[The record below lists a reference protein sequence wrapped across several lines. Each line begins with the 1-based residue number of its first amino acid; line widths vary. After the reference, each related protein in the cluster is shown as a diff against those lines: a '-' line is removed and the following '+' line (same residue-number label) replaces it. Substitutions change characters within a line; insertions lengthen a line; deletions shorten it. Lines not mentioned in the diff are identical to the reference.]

1 MEKKKIAIV
10 GLGYVGLPLAV
21 EFRKH
26 RKVIGFDIDLKRIQ
40 ELQDN
45 IDKSQEIS
53 SQELK
58 NKKNIL
64 FSNSLID
71 IKDCTIFIV
80 TVQTPVH
87 IDKGPN
93 LTPLVNASEMLGEI
107 LKPGDLVI
115 YESTV
120 YPGATEEVCVPVLEN
135 VSGLIYNKDFYCG
148 YSPERINPGDK
159 QRHVSTIK
167 KVTSGSTDA
176 IANEVNNLYK
186 EIITAG
192 TYLAESIKVAEASK
206 VIENIQ
212 RDLNI
217 ALVNELSIIFNKLD
231 IDTQSVLDAAASKWN
246 FLSFKPGLVGGHCI
260 GVDPYYLIHKS
271 KEVGYTPELILSGR
285 KINEHMGQ
293 YITNRIVDL
302 MKDKN
307 IKLLDANILIMGFT
321 FKENCP
327 DIRNTRVIDVYQNF
341 KNLGCHVDVYDPWLD
356 ALEVQKEYNI
366 DVIDELEKN
375 KYDVI
380 IMAVAH
386 EEFKKF
392 SLINLKAF
400 AKKSYVLFDVKYLL
414 GKDQVDGRL

>member
-1 MEKKKIAIV
+1 MKNKKIAII

-21 EFRKH
+21 EFAKK
-26 RKVIGFDIDLKRIQ
+26 RKVIGFDIDFKRIQ
-40 ELQDN
+40 ELQN
-45 IDKSQEIS
+45 AVDKSNEVS

-58 NKKNIL
+58 NTKNIL
-64 FSNSLID
+64 FSNNLSD
-71 IKDCTIFIV
+71 IQDCTIFIV

-120 YPGATEEVCVPVLEN
+120 YPGATEEVCVPVLEKA
-135 VSGLIYNKDFYCG
+135 SGLIYNQDFYCG

-159 QRHVSTIK
+159 ERHVSTIK
-167 KVTSGSTDA
+167 KVTSGSTDD
-176 IANEVNNLYK
+176 IANEVDSLYK

-192 TYLAESIKVAEASK
+192 THLAESIKVAEASK
-206 VIENIQ
+206 VIENTQ

-217 ALVNELSIIFNKLD
+217 ALINELSIIFNKLN
-231 IDTQSVLDAAASKWN
+231 IDTQSVLNAAESKWN
-246 FLSFKPGLVGGHCI
+246 FLPFKPGLVGGHCI

-293 YITNRIVDL
+293 HITNRVVDL
-302 MKDKN
+302 MKVKN
-307 IKLLDANILIMGFT
+307 IDLLGANILIMGFT

-341 KNLGCHVDVYDPWLD
+341 TDLGCDVDIYDPWVD
-356 ALEVQKEYNI
+356 ASEVKKEYNI
-366 DVIDELEKN
+366 DVVNDLEKS
-375 KYDVI
+375 KYDAIV
-380 IMAVAH
+380 MAVAH
-386 EEFKKF
+386 EKFKQY
-392 SLINLKAF
+392 SLLNLKAF

>member
-1 MEKKKIAIV
+1 
-10 GLGYVGLPLAV
+10 
-21 EFRKH
+21 
-26 RKVIGFDIDLKRIQ
+26 
-40 ELQDN
+40 
-45 IDKSQEIS
+45 
-53 SQELK
+53 
-58 NKKNIL
+58 
-64 FSNSLID
+64 
-71 IKDCTIFIV
+71 
-80 TVQTPVH
+80 
-87 IDKGPN
+87 
-93 LTPLVNASEMLGEI
+93 
-107 LKPGDLVI
+107 VI

-206 VIENIQ
+206 VIENTQ

-217 ALVNELSIIFNKLD
+217 ALINELSIIFNKLD

-246 FLSFKPGLVGGHCI
+246 FLPFKPGLVGGHCI

-302 MKDKN
+302 MNDKN
-307 IKLLDANILIMGFT
+307 IKLLDANVLIMGFT

-366 DVIDELEKN
+366 NVIDGLEKN

>member
-1 MEKKKIAIV
+1 MKNKKIAII

-21 EFRKH
+21 EFAKK
-26 RKVIGFDIDLKRIQ
+26 RKVIGFDIDFKRIQ
-40 ELQDN
+40 ELQN
-45 IDKSQEIS
+45 TVDKSKEVS

-58 NKKNIL
+58 NTRNIL
-64 FSNSLID
+64 FSNNLSD

-120 YPGATEEVCVPVLEN
+120 YPGATEEVCVPVLEKA
-135 VSGLIYNKDFYCG
+135 SGLIYNQDFYCG

-159 QRHVSTIK
+159 ERHVSTIK

-176 IANEVNNLYK
+176 IANEVDSLYK

-192 TYLAESIKVAEASK
+192 THLAESIKVAEASK
-206 VIENIQ
+206 VIENTQ

-217 ALVNELSIIFNKLD
+217 ALINELSIIFNKLN
-231 IDTQSVLDAAASKWN
+231 IDTQSVLNAAGSKWN
-246 FLSFKPGLVGGHCI
+246 FLPFRPGLVGGHCI

-293 YITNRIVDL
+293 HITNRVVDL
-302 MKDKN
+302 MKVKN
-307 IKLLDANILIMGFT
+307 IDLLGANILIMGFT

-341 KNLGCHVDVYDPWLD
+341 TDLGCDVDIYDPWVD
-356 ALEVQKEYNI
+356 ASEVKKEYNI
-366 DVIDELEKN
+366 DVVNDPEKS
-375 KYDVI
+375 KYDAIV
-380 IMAVAH
+380 MAVAH
-386 EEFKKF
+386 EKFKQY
-392 SLINLKAF
+392 SLLNLKAF
-400 AKKSYVLFDVKYLL
+400 TKKSYVLFDVKYLL

>member
-206 VIENIQ
+206 VIENTQ

-217 ALVNELSIIFNKLD
+217 ALINELSIIFNKLD

-246 FLSFKPGLVGGHCI
+246 FLPFKPGLVGGHCI

-302 MKDKN
+302 MNDKN

>member
-1 MEKKKIAIV
+1 MKNKKIAII

-21 EFRKH
+21 EFAKKR
-26 RKVIGFDIDLKRIQ
+26 RVIGFDIDFKRIQ
-40 ELQDN
+40 ELQN
-45 IDKSQEIS
+45 AVDKSNEVS

-58 NKKNIL
+58 NTKNIL
-64 FSNSLID
+64 FSNNLSD
-71 IKDCTIFIV
+71 IQDCTIFIV

-93 LTPLVNASEMLGEI
+93 LTPLVNATEMLGEI

-120 YPGATEEVCVPVLEN
+120 YPGATEEVCVPVLEKT
-135 VSGLIYNKDFYCG
+135 SGLIYNQDFYCG

-159 QRHVSTIK
+159 ERHVSTIK
-167 KVTSGSTDA
+167 KVTSGSTDD
-176 IANEVNNLYK
+176 IANEVDSLYK

-192 TYLAESIKVAEASK
+192 THLAESIKVAEASK
-206 VIENIQ
+206 VIENTQ

-217 ALVNELSIIFNKLD
+217 ALINELSIIFNKLN
-231 IDTQSVLDAAASKWN
+231 IDTQSVLNAAESKWN
-246 FLSFKPGLVGGHCI
+246 FLPFKPGLVGGHCI

-293 YITNRIVDL
+293 HITNRVVDL
-302 MKDKN
+302 MKVKN
-307 IKLLDANILIMGFT
+307 IDLLGANILIMGFT

-327 DIRNTRVIDVYQNF
+327 DIRNTRVIDVHQNF
-341 KNLGCHVDVYDPWLD
+341 TDLGCDVDIYDPWVD
-356 ALEVQKEYNI
+356 ASEVKKEYNI
-366 DVIDELEKN
+366 DVVNDLEKS
-375 KYDVI
+375 KYDAIV
-380 IMAVAH
+380 MAVAH
-386 EEFKKF
+386 EKFKQY
-392 SLINLKAF
+392 SLLNLKAF

>member
-58 NKKNIL
+58 NTKNIL

-206 VIENIQ
+206 VIENTQ

-217 ALVNELSIIFNKLD
+217 ALINELSIIFNKLD

-246 FLSFKPGLVGGHCI
+246 FLPFKPGLVGGHCI

-302 MKDKN
+302 MNDKN